1 MEELVIRIDVS
12 DLRLIVTKMRI
23 VIILKYVIMGFAR
36 IAGTIIN
43 VPKANTVVDMDVL
56 TTRVQM
62 VQKVIIFVIMMD

>member
-1 MEELVIRIDVS
+1 
-12 DLRLIVTKMRI
+12 MRI

>member
-1 MEELVIRIDVS
+1 
-12 DLRLIVTKMRI
+12 
-23 VIILKYVIMGFAR
+23 MGFAR